1 MLCSAADHAATLSAP
16 LTLPAGACCAN
27 AHVLVTRA
35 AVHAML
41 RRIDR
46 LPICRTNEARSV
58 AAALKAHLAAALCRR
73 ERRRPV

>member
-27 AHVLVTRA
+27 ARVLVTRA
-35 AVHAML
+35 AMHAML

-46 LPICRTNEARSV
+46 LPICRTNEALRWPQ
-58 AAALKAHLAAALCRR
+58 L
-73 ERRRPV
+73 